1 MNAQELLELAK
12 GEEHGPEGHIQ
23 DAGVLLRLCGHC
35 KRRGPHKKWWEED
48 VIEEEKR
55 YNGKTG
61 AGTNGTIQ

>member
-23 DAGVLLRLCGHC
+23 DAGVLLRLCGHS
-35 KRRGPHKKWWEED
+35 KRRGRHNWWD
-48 VIEEEKR
+48 GVVIEEEKR

-61 AGTNGTIQ
+61 AGTNDTIQ